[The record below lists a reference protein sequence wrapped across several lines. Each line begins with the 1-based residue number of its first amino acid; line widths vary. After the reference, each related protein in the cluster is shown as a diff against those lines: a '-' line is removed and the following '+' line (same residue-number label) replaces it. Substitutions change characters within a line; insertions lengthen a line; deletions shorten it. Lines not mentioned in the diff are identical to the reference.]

1 MEQKKIKQ
9 EGERP
14 QLFIKKGKSIVVIY
28 PTHTRGRGR
37 KGERPDLGGTG
48 GRVSACVCVEFCN
61 IIYLIFFYS
70 YPFYNAFIIT
80 ICEIKKFKSK

>member
-28 PTHTRGRGR
+28 PTHTRGRGGR
-37 KGERPDLGGTG
+37 GRDPTWG
-48 GRVSACVCVEFCN
+48 GRGVVCPRVCVELLLYYIFN
-61 IIYLIFFYS
+61 LFLFVPVLQRIYY
-70 YPFYNAFIIT
+70 YNL
-80 ICEIKKFKSK
+80 

>member
-28 PTHTRGRGR
+28 PTHTRGRGGR
-37 KGERPDLGGTG
+37 GRDPTWG
-48 GRVSACVCVEFCN
+48 GRGVVCPRVCVEFCN